1 MLSADRIGR
10 TDLNLALTKLHVFRL
25 GSIFSTIIYLDADTL
40 PIKPLSHLF
49 DSTSPHTL
57 SACPDIGW
65 PDCFNSGVMVIRP
78 QESDFES
85 LWKAMRTED
94 SSFDGAD
101 QGLLNQ
107 YFSEDGTGET
117 WNRLPFTY
125 ALGAD
130 LHQLTVAAIT

>member
-1 MLSADRIGR
+1 
-10 TDLNLALTKLHVFRL
+10 
-25 GSIFSTIIYLDADTL
+25 
-40 PIKPLSHLF
+40 
-49 DSTSPHTL
+49 
-57 SACPDIGW
+57 
-65 PDCFNSGVMVIRP
+65 MVIRP